1 MRVLLLSMNFY
12 PEPTGTGPV
21 IANLA
26 RELKEIGHE
35 VTIVAGF
42 PYYPKRI
49 VPERYRGKF
58 MVEEEFEG
66 MRCIR
71 TWIYCG
77 PETRAIDKILHHT
90 SFSISSFFG
99 ALKAGKQDVIIAVS
113 PPLFEGITGWMISKI
128 RRAPMIFRIEDMLP
142 DAAIIYN
149 LITNKTQ
156 IRILKWIEKFIY
168 KRSQKIIAICNGFVK
183 NLREKQVPEEKIVL
197 IPHWADIEHIIP
209 MEKYNGFRKAN
220 GIENQFLAIYSG
232 NIGLSQGL
240 EVILEAAKLLAHEK
254 NIQFMIIGDG
264 VQKKALLEK
273 AERERINNVK
283 FLPVQPKEILPNL
296 LAAADVSLVTQ
307 KPNVLNINV
316 PSKIFNIMASGRPM
330 LVGVNPKSDAAEIV
344 RRANCGI
351 LFKAGDEQELANAIL
366 KLYRN
371 PELAERLGQNG
382 RKYVEKYYTRQASI
396 NSYKEL
402 LNEVSETLHSN

>member
-42 PYYPKRI
+42 TYYPKRI
-49 VPERYRGKF
+49 VPESYRGKF

-99 ALKAGKQDVIIAVS
+99 ALKTGKQDVIIAVS
-113 PPLFEGITGWMISKI
+113 PPLFEGITGWIISKI
-128 RRAPMIFRIEDMLP
+128 KRAPMIFRIEDMLP

-168 KRSQKIIAICNGFVK
+168 KKSKKIIAICNGFVK

-197 IPHWADIEHIIP
+197 IPHWADVEHIFP
-209 MEKYNGFRKAN
+209 MEKYNGFREAY
-220 GIENQFLAIYSG
+220 GIEKQFLAVYSG

-240 EVILEAAKLLAHEK
+240 EVILEAAKRLAHEK
-254 NIQFMIIGDG
+254 NIQFLIIGDG
-264 VQKKALLEK
+264 VQKKSLIEK
-273 AERERINNVK
+273 AEREKITNVK
-283 FLPVQPKEILPNL
+283 FLPVQPKEMLPKL
-296 LAAADVSLVTQ
+296 LSAADVSLVTQ

-330 LVGVNPKSDAAEIV
+330 IVGVNPMSDAAEIV
-344 RRANCGI
+344 RNAKCGI
-351 LFKAGDEQELANAIL
+351 LVKAGDPDELAEAIL
-366 KLYRN
+366 QLYRN
-371 PELAERLGQNG
+371 PELCERLGNNG
-382 RKYVEKYYTRQASI
+382 RKYVQKHYSRKASI
-396 NSYKEL
+396 ESYRQL
-402 LNEVSETLHSN
+402 LAEIEN